1 MRHTG
6 IYKKLLPRHVSED
19 VFIEKE
25 YGETT
30 KGQKVDIMNSKIDY
44 NQSGNIK
51 VKFGK
56 HNYE

>member
-1 MRHTG
+1 M
-6 IYKKLLPRHVSED
+6 KLLPRRVSED

-25 YGETT
+25 YGETA
-30 KGQKVDIMNSKIDY
+30 KGQKVDIINSRINY
-44 NQSGNIK
+44 NQPGNIK